1 MPLLT
6 AIQGALAGQSFE
18 VTGPVVIGRSPD
30 CTIMLPDRSVSR
42 QHARIEATPDGV
54 CVEDLLSG
62 NGTVVNGQ
70 IITARTVLHD
80 QDVVEICSHVFR
92 FSEGEAGAA
101 APSPAAKVDLGI
113 PPAAPSAALQDNVAA
128 AGAAI
133 QGTFDMGATMVG
145 GVFTP
150 SVAGDLAKA
159 TERLQSI
166 VRISSAIQTE
176 LELDVLLSAV
186 LDNLLEVFR
195 AAERGALMLYDEA
208 GKLVPAASRNRRG
221 EAEDVAIS
229 RSIVQEAVDRRVAI
243 LSMDA
248 MTDERFG
255 SAMSIAALNMRSMM
269 CAPLIARDDVLGI
282 IHVDTTRQ
290 NRLFTNEDLELL
302 SGVAAQT
309 ALAIA
314 SAKMHQRLLKQDR
327 MERDLKV
334 ATQVQTSFL
343 PSSTPEVEGMEFST
357 FYRAALDIGG
367 DLYDFVPQPD
377 GGMIVVLGDVSGK
390 GVPAALLMARMS
402 SDVRFYSVQQRE
414 PKDILPFLSAR
425 MDETGMSDAFV
436 TMALVRVDP
445 GTHEMLIANA
455 GHCDPLVRRAA
466 DGEVVRVGGEPGFPL
481 GIMPDF
487 EYAQSSY
494 ALQPGDVVC
503 LVSDGVTEA
512 MDAGKNQYSEER
524 LIRTIAAAPATAR
537 GVLDAVLAD
546 VKAHVGDTPQSDDL
560 TCVCFGIQP

>member
-6 AIQGALAGQSFE
+6 AIEGALAGQSFE
-18 VTGPVVIGRSPD
+18 ITGHLIVGRSPE
-30 CTIMLPDRSVSR
+30 CTIALPDPSVSR
-42 QHARIEATPDGV
+42 QHARIEVTPEGV
-54 CVEDLLSG
+54 CVQDLLSG
-62 NGTVVNGQ
+62 NGTLVNGQ
-70 IITARTVLHD
+70 SITARTVLHD

-92 FSEGEAGAA
+92 FSEGETGAGA
-101 APSPAAKVDLGI
+101 PPPAAKVGRGL
-113 PPAAPSAALQDNVAA
+113 PPAAPSATLRDNVGA

-150 SVAGDLAKA
+150 SIAGDLAKA
-159 TERLQSI
+159 NERLQSI

-208 GKLVPAASRNRRG
+208 GELVPAASRNRRG
-221 EAEDVAIS
+221 EAEEVAIS
-229 RSIVQEAVDRRVAI
+229 RSIVQEAVARRVAI
-243 LSMDA
+243 LSTDA
-248 MTDERFG
+248 MADERFG
-255 SAMSIAALNMRSMM
+255 GAMSIVDLNMRSMM
-269 CAPLIARDDVLGI
+269 CAPLIARDNVLGI

-290 NRLFTNEDLELL
+290 DRRFTEDDLELL

-309 ALAIA
+309 ALAVA
-314 SAKMHQRLLKQDR
+314 SAKMHQRLLRQDR
-327 MERDLKV
+327 LERDLKV

-343 PSSTPEVEGMEFST
+343 PSSTPELEGMEFAA

-367 DLYDFVPQPD
+367 DLYDFVRQPD
-377 GGMIVVLGDVSGK
+377 GGMIVVLGDVAGK

-402 SDVRFYSVQQRE
+402 SDVRFHSVQQRE

-425 MDETGMSDAFV
+425 LDETGMADTFV
-436 TMALVRVDP
+436 TMALIRVDP
-445 GTHEMLIANA
+445 ETHEMLIANA

-466 DGEVVRVGGEPGFPL
+466 DGKVVRVGGEAGFPL

-512 MDAGKNQYSEER
+512 MNAGKNQYGEPR
-524 LIRTIAAAPATAR
+524 LISTMASAPGTAR

-546 VKAHVGDTPQSDDL
+546 VKQHVGDTPQSDDL
-560 TCVCFGIQP
+560 TCVCFGVRA

>member
-6 AIQGALAGQSFE
+6 AIEGPLAGQSFE
-18 VTGPVVIGRSPD
+18 IEGRVVIGRSPE
-30 CTIMLPDRSVSR
+30 CTIALDDADVSR
-42 QHARIEATPDGV
+42 QHARLEVTAAGVSIEDM
-54 CVEDLLSG
+54 LSG
-62 NGTVVNGQ
+62 NGTLVNGQ
-70 IITARTVLHD
+70 SITAPTVLHD
-80 QDVVEICSHVFR
+80 QDVLEICSHVFR
-92 FSEGEAGAA
+92 FSEGAAEAEPGASAAAPAAEPKAEVAGAA
-101 APSPAAKVDLGI
+101 
-113 PPAAPSAALQDNVAA
+113 
-128 AGAAI
+128 GATI
-133 QGTFDMGATMVG
+133 EGTLDMGATMVG

-159 TERLQSI
+159 NERLQSI

-176 LELDVLLSAV
+176 LELDVLLSVV

-195 AAERGALMLYDEA
+195 AAERGFLMLYDEN
-208 GKLVPAASRNRRG
+208 GELVPAASRNRQGR
-221 EAEDVAIS
+221 AEEIAVS
-229 RSIVQEAVDRRVAI
+229 RSIVNEAVSGRLAV
-243 LSMDA
+243 LSTDA
-248 MTDERFG
+248 MADARFG
-255 SAMSIAALNMRSMM
+255 GAMSIADLNIRSMM
-269 CAPLIARDDVLGI
+269 CAPLIARDEVLGI

-290 NRLFTNEDLELL
+290 SRRFTKDDLELL

-314 SAKMHQRLLKQDR
+314 SAKMHRKLLRQDR

-343 PSSTPEVEGMEFST
+343 PARTPEVEGLEFAT

-377 GGMIVVLGDVSGK
+377 GGMVVVVGDVAGK

-414 PKDILPFLSAR
+414 PKDVLPLLSAR
-425 MDETGMSDAFV
+425 MEETGMSDAFV
-436 TMALVRVDP
+436 TMVLIRIDP
-445 GTHEMLIANA
+445 ETREMLVANA
-455 GHCDPLVRRAA
+455 GHCDTLVRRAA
-466 DGEVVRVGGEPGFPL
+466 DGEVVRVAGESGFPL

-512 MDAGKNQYSEER
+512 MDADRNQYGEAR
-524 LIRTIAAAPATAR
+524 LIRTIAAAPCSAR
-537 GVLDAVLAD
+537 AVLDAVLED
-546 VKAHVGDTPQSDDL
+546 VKTHVGDTTQSDDL
-560 TCVCFGIQP
+560 TCVCFGLQADG